1 MCIFHLS
8 SFLDSMLSYAIISCS
23 LSYYYL
29 LRKEHKQ
36 SNYHRRHFENKAVEK
51 KEEWKKK
58 THGTR
63 RIIIACLTFRFFS
76 SSWRYAHLFIRLIS
90 TFNLLHI
97 LSFIRTKVVT
107 IGSNF
112 DAILCFRSNHTL
124 LKWITSMANHI
135 NQSTEE
141 MTSVPVH
148 HGRFQL
154 QINIY
159 PNSFVEFWAAI

>member
-1 MCIFHLS
+1 MHLS
-8 SFLDSMLSYAIISCS
+8 SFIFSGLYVILCNHQLFVVLLLFIAKRAQTIELSPAA
-23 LSYYYL
+23 LW
-29 LRKEHKQ
+29 KQ
-36 SNYHRRHFENKAVEK
+36 SSRKKRRM
-51 KEEWKKK
+51 KKK
-58 THGTR
+58 NTWHKTNNN
-63 RIIIACLTFRFFS
+63 CLLDFSFFFIFMTICTFI
-76 SSWRYAHLFIRLIS
+76 HKVS

-141 MTSVPVH
+141 MTTSVPVH